1 MLVTVHAQ
9 GFMKKTVHA
18 AIFDRGELERLRAR
32 VGRLFVALQEASEM
46 AAGESGAAWLPAAD
60 VCESDS
66 FITVSVELPGMRA
79 EQIEVALTNEELRV
93 RGRKRKGAPRGVISH
108 LCSERSFGQFARAIP
123 LRWPVRKDGATAELK
138 DGVLTIRLPKLE
150 DRRGV
155 EHRIEVK
162 ENDE

>member
-1 MLVTVHAQ
+1 
-9 GFMKKTVHA
+9 MKRTVHA

-46 AAGESGAAWLPAAD
+46 AAGEAGAAWLPAVD
-60 VCESDS
+60 VCESEACV
-66 FITVSVELPGMRA
+66 TVTVELPGVRA

-138 DGVLTIRLPKLE
+138 DGVLTVRLPKLE

-162 ENDE
+162 GNDEV

>member
-1 MLVTVHAQ
+1 
-9 GFMKKTVHA
+9 MKRTVHA
-18 AIFDRGELERLRAR
+18 AIFDPAELERLRGR
-32 VGRLFVALQEASEM
+32 VGRLLLALQEASEM
-46 AAGESGAAWLPAAD
+46 AAGEAGAAWLPAVD
-60 VCESDS
+60 LCESDS
-66 FITVSVELPGMRA
+66 CVTVSVELPGVRA

-108 LCSERSFGQFARAIP
+108 LCSERSFGTFARTIL
-123 LRWPVRKDGATAELK
+123 LRWPVRKDAATAELK

-155 EHRIEVK
+155 EHKIEVK

>member
-1 MLVTVHAQ
+1 
-9 GFMKKTVHA
+9 MKRTVHA
-18 AIFDRGELERLRAR
+18 AIFDPAELERLRGR
-32 VGRLFVALQEASEM
+32 VGRLLLALQEASEV
-46 AAGESGAAWLPAAD
+46 AAGEAGAAWLPAVD
-60 VCESDS
+60 LCESDS
-66 FITVSVELPGMRA
+66 CVTVSVELPGVRA
-79 EQIEVALTNEELRV
+79 EQVEVALTNDELRV

-138 DGVLTIRLPKLE
+138 DGVLTVRLPKME

-162 ENDE
+162 ENDEV

>member
-1 MLVTVHAQ
+1 
-9 GFMKKTVHA
+9 MKRTIQA
-18 AIFDRGELERLRAR
+18 AIFDPVELERLRGR
-32 VGRLFVALQEASEM
+32 VGRLLLALQEASEM
-46 AAGESGAAWLPAAD
+46 AAGEAGAAWLPAVD
-60 VCESDS
+60 LCESDS
-66 FITVSVELPGMRA
+66 CVTVSVELPGVRA

-108 LCSERSFGQFARAIP
+108 LCSERSFGTFARTIL
-123 LRWPVRKDGATAELK
+123 LRWPVRKDAATAELK

-155 EHRIEVK
+155 EHKIEVK